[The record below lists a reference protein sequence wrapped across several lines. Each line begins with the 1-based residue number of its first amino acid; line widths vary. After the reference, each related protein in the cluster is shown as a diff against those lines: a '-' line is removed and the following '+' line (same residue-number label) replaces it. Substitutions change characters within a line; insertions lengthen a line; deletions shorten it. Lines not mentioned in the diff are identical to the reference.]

1 MHETRFLLPNVE
13 IESQALPKVVT
24 TVCTQERTV
33 TGG

>member
-24 TVCTQERTV
+24 RFVRRKDL
-33 TGG
+33 